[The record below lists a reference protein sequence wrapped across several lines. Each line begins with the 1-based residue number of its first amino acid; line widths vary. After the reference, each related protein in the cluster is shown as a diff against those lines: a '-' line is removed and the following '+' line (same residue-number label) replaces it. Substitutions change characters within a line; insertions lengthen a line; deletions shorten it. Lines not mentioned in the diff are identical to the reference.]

1 MHDLGKAVK
10 ASAALT
16 TLLADVNVQAASP
29 PVPHSDAIMQQEL
42 STSHDAE
49 IMEECQSA
57 LNYRFRDAD
66 LLRAALT
73 HASGANTR
81 LASNERLEFLGD
93 SVLGLV
99 VCEQL
104 FLRFPDY
111 QEGDLTKIKSVVVS
125 RRTCARI
132 ARQLNLGNFLFL
144 GKGMHPDMVVPANMQ
159 ADVYESLVAAI
170 YLDGGLEEARRFI
183 LRYMAPEIDQV
194 AEEAHGGNFK
204 SVLQQLA
211 QREFGATPQYVL
223 LDEKGPDHS
232 KCFKV
237 AAQIGRHTH
246 AGAWGRTKKDA
257 EQKAAMNA
265 IAQINGEPLP
275 FEAD

>member
-1 MHDLGKAVK
+1 
-10 ASAALT
+10 
-16 TLLADVNVQAASP
+16 
-29 PVPHSDAIMQQEL
+29 MQQEL
-42 STSHDAE
+42 STSYEAE
-49 IMEECQSA
+49 ILEECQNA
-57 LNYRFRDAD
+57 IGYHFKQPE

-81 LASNERLEFLGD
+81 LASNERMEFLGD
-93 SVLGLV
+93 AVLGLV

-104 FLRFPDY
+104 YLRFPDY

-132 ARQLNLGNFLFL
+132 SKQLNLGDYLFM
-144 GKGMHPDMVVPANMQ
+144 GRHMNAHAVVPPSMQ

-170 YLDGGLEEARRFI
+170 YLDGGLEQARRFI
-183 LRYMAPEIDQV
+183 LRYVGPEIEAV
-194 AEEAHGGNFK
+194 AEGAHGGNFK
-204 SVLQQLA
+204 SLLQQAA
-211 QREFGATPQYVL
+211 QREFSSTPQYVL

-237 AAQIGRHTH
+237 AAQIGRYTY
-246 AGAWGRTKKDA
+246 AGAWGRNKKEA

-265 IAQINGEPLP
+265 LAQINGDPIP

>member
-1 MHDLGKAVK
+1 
-10 ASAALT
+10 
-16 TLLADVNVQAASP
+16 
-29 PVPHSDAIMQQEL
+29 MQQEL
-42 STSHDAE
+42 TTNHDADVL
-49 IMEECQSA
+49 EECQTT
-57 LNYRFRDAD
+57 LGYHFRRLE
-66 LLRAALT
+66 LLRAGLT

-93 SVLGLV
+93 AVLGLV

-104 FLRFPDY
+104 YLRFPEY

-132 ARQLNLGNFLFL
+132 ARQLNLGDYLFL
-144 GKGMHPDMVVPANMQ
+144 GKGMHPHMVVPANMQ
-159 ADVYESLVAAI
+159 ADVYESLVGAI
-170 YLDGGLEEARRFI
+170 YLDGGLEEAKKFI
-183 LRYMAPEIDQV
+183 LRDLTAEIELV
-194 AEEAHGGNFK
+194 AESAHGGNFK
-204 SVLQQLA
+204 SVLQQVA

-232 KCFKV
+232 KCFKIG
-237 AAQIGRHTH
+237 AQIGRHTY
-246 AGAWGRTKKDA
+246 AGAWGRNKKEA

-265 IAQINGEPLP
+265 LAQINGDPVP